1 MSIEVIHHP
10 DVNRYLILE
19 DGVQVG
25 LAAYRRTEDAIDIV
39 HTEIDP
45 AHGGKGLGGKLV
57 QGMLDQ
63 IRAEAGTIIPSCPFV
78 ASWVDK
84 HPDYED
90 LLH

>member
-10 DVNRYLILE
+10 ELQRYLAVE

-25 LAAYRRTEDAIDIV
+25 LADYRRSEEAIDIV
-39 HTEIDP
+39 HTEVDP
-45 AHGGKGLGGKLV
+45 AHGGKGIGGQLV

-63 IRAEAGTIIPSCPFV
+63 IREEGGSIIPSCPFV

-84 HPDYED
+84 HPEYED